1 MIPQM
6 MTQDQINALQAKA
19 QRPGNRGK
27 MSSNQFE
34 MMKQA
39 HMKQFNDQMAELK
52 TQYLDVVNITEDAGV
67 VKKVITN
74 GDGPMPNIG

>member
-1 MIPQM
+1 
-6 MTQDQINALQAKA
+6 
-19 QRPGNRGK
+19 
-27 MSSNQFE
+27 
-34 MMKQA
+34 
-39 HMKQFNDQMAELK
+39 MAELK